1 MSPLV
6 PGFQLVCNSIHALI
20 KFVQAPL
27 DNSEMPLKLSAMI
40 LVAIFIDELNPP
52 LQKKFWNAF

>member
-6 PGFQLVCNSIHALI
+6 PEFQLFCNSIHALI

-27 DNSEMPLKLSAMI
+27 DNSDMPLMLSAMI
-40 LVAIFIDELNPP
+40 SNPP
-52 LQKKFWNAF
+52 PKKFWNAF